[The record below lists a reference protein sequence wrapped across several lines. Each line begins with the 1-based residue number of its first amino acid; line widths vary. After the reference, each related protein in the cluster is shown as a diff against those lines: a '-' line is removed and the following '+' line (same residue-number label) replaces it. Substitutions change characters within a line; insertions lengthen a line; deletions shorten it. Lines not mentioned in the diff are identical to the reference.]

1 MNSLF
6 NLLCFLFLVTLV
18 NGQNDCDPVG
28 GSIVVHSTWAASLIC
43 PSVTSL
49 SGQLSLTLCDHMTE
63 ITLTSLTTISARLYV
78 GSNEKLT
85 KILLANL
92 VTIGGSLSII
102 TNDDLEEIDFSSLET
117 VSGDLNIGSNWNLE
131 EFKMAELYSIDGTLT
146 LQNNEHLEKA
156 DFPGLNTISEDVVL
170 INNNDLTRLMLCEL
184 EHVEG
189 DVTTNGNDNLNSVIN
204 CNTDRESSFSGLGS
218 HGFGCDSSQAS
229 LCAAAIATAK
239 RRPLAERRR
248 SGNEFHQL
256 MLRKKSSKAESAS
269 VNGGAPIYVAVV
281 VLSVILFLGCFGF
294 VAYKWRRQVKNKV
307 SIEVES
313 GSC

>member
-18 NGQNDCDPVG
+18 NGQNNCDPVG
-28 GSIVVHSTWAASLIC
+28 GNIVVYSTWAPSLIC

-49 SGQLSLTLCDHMTE
+49 SGQLSLTLNDHMTE
-63 ITLTSLTTISARLYV
+63 ITLTSLTSISARLYV

-85 KILLANL
+85 KVLLANL
-92 VTIGGSLSII
+92 ETVGGTMSII
-102 TNDDLEEIDFSSLET
+102 SNDDLEEIDFSSLES
-117 VSGDLNIGSNWNLE
+117 VGGDLNIGSNWNLE
-131 EFKMAELYSIDGTLT
+131 EFKMAELYSVDGTLT
-146 LQNNEHLEKA
+146 LQSNEHLEKA
-156 DFPGLNTISEDVVL
+156 DFPLLDTISEDVVL
-170 INNNDLTRLMLCEL
+170 INNKDLSRLMFCGL

-189 DVTTNGNDNLNSVIN
+189 DITANGNDNLNSIIN
-204 CNTDRESSFSGLGS
+204 CNTDRESSFHGLGS
-218 HGFGCDSSQAS
+218 HPFRCDTSQES
-229 LCAAAIATAK
+229 LCDAAIASAK

-248 SGNEFHQL
+248 SSNEFHQL
-256 MLRKKSSKAESAS
+256 MLKKSSKAESAS

-281 VLSVILFLGCFGF
+281 VLSVILFLGCFSF